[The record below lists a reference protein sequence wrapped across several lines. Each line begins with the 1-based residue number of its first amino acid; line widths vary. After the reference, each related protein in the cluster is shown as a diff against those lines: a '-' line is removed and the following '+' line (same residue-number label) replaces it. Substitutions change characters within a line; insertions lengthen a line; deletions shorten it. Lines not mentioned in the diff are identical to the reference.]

1 MINIIILIIVA
12 AIVVFAVMHIRKGG
26 GGCGCGCSSC
36 SCGCPSAGKD
46 SSDKNTLYPASSSL
60 ILDIT
65 GMHCEKCSGSVTE
78 ALNALDGVSA
88 EVDLKNNSA
97 SVKLSKEISAE
108 KLESVVSDRGFEV
121 TRIRVV

>member
-12 AIVVFAVMHIRKGG
+12 AAVVLAVMRIRKG

-36 SCGCPSAGKD
+36 SGSCPSAGKGA
-46 SSDKNTLYPASSSL
+46 SDKNTVYPASSSL
-60 ILDIT
+60 VLDIT
-65 GMHCEKCSGSVTE
+65 GMHCEKCSTSVTE

-108 KLESVVSDRGFEV
+108 KLESAVSDRGFEV

>member
-12 AIVVFAVMHIRKGG
+12 AAVVLAVMRIRKG

-36 SCGCPSAGKD
+36 SGSCSAAGKGAA
-46 SSDKNTLYPASSSL
+46 DKNTVYPASSSL
-60 ILDIT
+60 VLDIT

-97 SVKLSKEISAE
+97 SVKLSKDISAE
-108 KLESVVSDRGFEV
+108 KLESAVSDRGFEV
-121 TRIRVV
+121 TRIRVL

>member
-12 AIVVFAVMHIRKGG
+12 AAVVLAVMRIRKGA
-26 GGCGCGCSSC
+26 GGCCGCSSC
-36 SCGCPSAGKD
+36 SGGCSSAGKGN
-46 SSDKNTLYPASSSL
+46 SDKDTLYPASSSL
-60 ILDIT
+60 VLDIT

-108 KLESVVSDRGFEV
+108 KLEAAVSDRGFEV
-121 TRIRVV
+121 TRIRVL